1 MAVGL
6 GPLPT
11 LHPVAGF
18 ELGIASAG
26 IKRPGRKDVVVMRCA
41 EGSTVA
47 GVFTLNA
54 FCAAPVIL
62 AKQRVAGN
70 IRYLLTN
77 TGNANAGT
85 GEPGLVAAARTCAK
99 LAQLTGVDASQVLP
113 YSTGVIGEPLPVEKI
128 EGALQAALDDL
139 SVDNWAAAATGIMT
153 TDTLPKGASRQ
164 FVHEGVTVTVT
175 GISKGAG
182 MIRPNMATMLGYIAT
197 DAKVSRDVL
206 HSLILDG
213 ANKSFNRITIDG
225 DTSTNDCCMLIA
237 TGQANLPEITS
248 ASGPLFAALKQAVFE
263 VCMDVAQAIVRDG
276 EGATKFV
283 TVEVNG
289 GGNHQEC
296 LDVGYTVA
304 HSPLIKTALFA
315 SDPNWGRILAA
326 VGRAGVPDL
335 DVSKID
341 VFLGDVCIA
350 SRGARAETYTE
361 AQGLAV
367 MQQEEITIRIE
378 LGRGECNTVIL
389 SLGGM
394 FFGLLLGFGLALMR
408 LSRFKLVSWL
418 ARVYVSFFRGTPLL
432 VQLFLIYYGLPQVGI
447 ELEPIPAAMIGFSL
461 NMAAYACEIL
471 RAAIG
476 SIERGQWE
484 AAASIGMTRAQ
495 TLRRA
500 ILPQAMRTAL
510 PPLGNSFISLVKDTA
525 LAATI
530 QVPEL
535 FRQAQLVSARTF
547 EIFTMY
553 LSAALIYWILA
564 SLLAHLQNRLEDRV
578 NRHDLES

>member
-11 LHPVAGF
+11 LHPVPGF

-41 EGSTVA
+41 EGSSVA

-62 AKQRVAGN
+62 AKQRVQGTV
-70 IRYLLTN
+70 RYLLTN

-85 GEPGLVAAARTCAK
+85 GAPGLAAAERTCAK
-99 LAQLTGVDASQVLP
+99 LAELTGVDASAVLP
-113 YSTGVIGEPLPVEKI
+113 FSTGVIGEPLPVEKI

-139 SVDNWAAAATGIMT
+139 SENNWAAAATGIMT

-164 FVHEGVTVTVT
+164 FQHEGVTITVT

-197 DAKVSRDVL
+197 DAKVAPAVL
-206 HSLILDG
+206 KDLMLDG

-237 TGQANLPEITS
+237 TGKANVAEVTE
-248 ASGPLFAALKQAVFE
+248 AKGALFDALKKAVFE
-263 VCMDVAQAIVRDG
+263 VCMEVAQAIVRDG

-296 LDVGYTVA
+296 LDVGYAVA

-335 DVSKID
+335 DVSLID
-341 VFLGDVCIA
+341 VYLGDVCIA
-350 SRGARAETYTE
+350 SKGGRSATYTE
-361 AQGLAV
+361 AQGSAV
-367 MQQEEITIRIE
+367 MAEEEITIRIE
-378 LGRGECNTVIL
+378 LGRGQCSETIWTTDL
-389 SLGGM
+389 SHE
-394 FFGLLLGFGLALMR
+394 
-408 LSRFKLVSWL
+408 
-418 ARVYVSFFRGTPLL
+418 YVK
-432 VQLFLIYYGLPQVGI
+432 INAEY
-447 ELEPIPAAMIGFSL
+447 
-461 NMAAYACEIL
+461 
-471 RAAIG
+471 
-476 SIERGQWE
+476 
-484 AAASIGMTRAQ
+484 
-495 TLRRA
+495 
-500 ILPQAMRTAL
+500 RT
-510 PPLGNSFISLVKDTA
+510 
-525 LAATI
+525 
-530 QVPEL
+530 
-535 FRQAQLVSARTF
+535 
-547 EIFTMY
+547 
-553 LSAALIYWILA
+553 
-564 SLLAHLQNRLEDRV
+564 
-578 NRHDLES
+578 

>member
-11 LHPVAGF
+11 LHPVPGF

-41 EGSTVA
+41 EGSGVA

-62 AKQRVAGN
+62 AKQRVQGTV
-70 IRYLLTN
+70 RYLLTN

-85 GEPGLVAAARTCAK
+85 GEPGLAAAERTCAK
-99 LAQLTGVDASQVLP
+99 LAEITGVDASEVLP
-113 YSTGVIGEPLPVEKI
+113 FSTGVIGEPLPVEKI
-128 EGALQAALDDL
+128 ESALQAALDDL

-164 FVHEGVTVTVT
+164 FVLDGVTVTVT

-197 DAKVSRDVL
+197 DASVAPSVL
-206 HSLILDG
+206 QDLIRDG

-237 TGQANLPEITS
+237 TGQADLPAVTE
-248 ASGPLFAALKQAVFE
+248 AKGPLFEALKKAVFE
-263 VCMDVAQAIVRDG
+263 VCTDVAQAIVRDG

-289 GGNHQEC
+289 GGTHQEC

-326 VGRAGVPDL
+326 VGRAGVPNL

-350 SRGARAETYTE
+350 SRGSRASTYTE
-361 AQGLAV
+361 EQGSLV
-367 MQQEEITIRIE
+367 MAQEEITIRIE
-378 LGRGECNTVIL
+378 LGRGDCSETIWTTDL
-389 SLGGM
+389 SHE
-394 FFGLLLGFGLALMR
+394 
-408 LSRFKLVSWL
+408 
-418 ARVYVSFFRGTPLL
+418 YVK
-432 VQLFLIYYGLPQVGI
+432 INAEY
-447 ELEPIPAAMIGFSL
+447 
-461 NMAAYACEIL
+461 
-471 RAAIG
+471 
-476 SIERGQWE
+476 
-484 AAASIGMTRAQ
+484 
-495 TLRRA
+495 
-500 ILPQAMRTAL
+500 RT
-510 PPLGNSFISLVKDTA
+510 
-525 LAATI
+525 
-530 QVPEL
+530 
-535 FRQAQLVSARTF
+535 
-547 EIFTMY
+547 
-553 LSAALIYWILA
+553 
-564 SLLAHLQNRLEDRV
+564 
-578 NRHDLES
+578 

>member
-11 LHPVAGF
+11 LHPVPGF

-41 EGSTVA
+41 EGSSVA

-62 AKQRVAGN
+62 AKQRVQGTV
-70 IRYLLTN
+70 RYLLTN

-85 GEPGLVAAARTCAK
+85 GAPGLAAAERTCAK
-99 LAQLTGVDASQVLP
+99 LAELTGVDASAVLP
-113 YSTGVIGEPLPVEKI
+113 FSTGVIGEPLPVEKI
-128 EGALQAALDDL
+128 EGALQAALDNL
-139 SVDNWAAAATGIMT
+139 SENHWAEAATGIMT

-164 FVHEGVTVTVT
+164 FQHEGVTITVT

-197 DAKVSRDVL
+197 DAKVAPHVL
-206 HSLILDG
+206 KDRMLDG

-237 TGQANLPEITS
+237 TGKAAVAEVTE
-248 ASGPLFAALKQAVFE
+248 ARGPLFEALKKAVFE
-263 VCMDVAQAIVRDG
+263 VCMEVAQAIVRDG

-296 LDVGYTVA
+296 LDVGYAVA

-335 DVSKID
+335 DVSLID
-341 VFLGDVCIA
+341 VYLGDVCIA
-350 SRGARAETYTE
+350 SKGGRSATYTE
-361 AQGLAV
+361 AQGSAV
-367 MQQEEITIRIE
+367 MAEEEITIRIE
-378 LGRGECNTVIL
+378 LGRGQCSETIWTTDL
-389 SLGGM
+389 SHE
-394 FFGLLLGFGLALMR
+394 
-408 LSRFKLVSWL
+408 
-418 ARVYVSFFRGTPLL
+418 YVK
-432 VQLFLIYYGLPQVGI
+432 INAEY
-447 ELEPIPAAMIGFSL
+447 
-461 NMAAYACEIL
+461 
-471 RAAIG
+471 
-476 SIERGQWE
+476 
-484 AAASIGMTRAQ
+484 
-495 TLRRA
+495 
-500 ILPQAMRTAL
+500 RT
-510 PPLGNSFISLVKDTA
+510 
-525 LAATI
+525 
-530 QVPEL
+530 
-535 FRQAQLVSARTF
+535 
-547 EIFTMY
+547 
-553 LSAALIYWILA
+553 
-564 SLLAHLQNRLEDRV
+564 
-578 NRHDLES
+578 

>member
-11 LHPVAGF
+11 LHPVPGF

-41 EGSTVA
+41 EGSSVA

-62 AKQRVAGN
+62 AKQRVHGTV
-70 IRYLLTN
+70 RYLLTN

-85 GEPGLVAAARTCAK
+85 GAPGLAAAERTCAR
-99 LAQLTGVDASQVLP
+99 LAELTGVDASAVLP
-113 YSTGVIGEPLPVEKI
+113 FSTGVIGEPLPVEKI

-139 SVDNWAAAATGIMT
+139 SENNWAAAATGIMT

-164 FVHEGVTVTVT
+164 FQHDGVTITVT

-197 DAKVSRDVL
+197 DAKVAPAVL
-206 HSLILDG
+206 KDLMLDG

-237 TGQANLPEITS
+237 TGKADVAEVTE
-248 ASGPLFAALKQAVFE
+248 ARGALFEALKKAVFE

-296 LDVGYTVA
+296 LDVGYAVA

-326 VGRAGVPDL
+326 VGRAGVPEL
-335 DVSKID
+335 DVSLID
-341 VFLGDVCIA
+341 VYLGDVCIA
-350 SRGARAETYTE
+350 SKGGRSATYTE
-361 AQGLAV
+361 AQGSAV
-367 MQQEEITIRIE
+367 MAEEEITIRIE
-378 LGRGECNTVIL
+378 LGRGQCSETIWTTDL
-389 SLGGM
+389 SHE
-394 FFGLLLGFGLALMR
+394 
-408 LSRFKLVSWL
+408 
-418 ARVYVSFFRGTPLL
+418 YVK
-432 VQLFLIYYGLPQVGI
+432 INAEY
-447 ELEPIPAAMIGFSL
+447 
-461 NMAAYACEIL
+461 
-471 RAAIG
+471 
-476 SIERGQWE
+476 
-484 AAASIGMTRAQ
+484 
-495 TLRRA
+495 
-500 ILPQAMRTAL
+500 RT
-510 PPLGNSFISLVKDTA
+510 
-525 LAATI
+525 
-530 QVPEL
+530 
-535 FRQAQLVSARTF
+535 
-547 EIFTMY
+547 
-553 LSAALIYWILA
+553 
-564 SLLAHLQNRLEDRV
+564 
-578 NRHDLES
+578 

>member
-1 MAVGL
+1 M
-6 GPLPT
+6 
-11 LHPVAGF
+11 HPVAGF

-62 AKQRVAGN
+62 AKKRVQNAV
-70 IRYLLTN
+70 RYLLTN

-85 GEPGLVAAARTCAK
+85 GEPGLAAAERTTAK
-99 LAQLTGVDASQVLP
+99 LAELTGVDASQILP

-139 SVDNWAAAATGIMT
+139 SENNWEAAATGIMT

-164 FVHEGVTVTVT
+164 FEHDGVTITVT

-206 HSLILDG
+206 QNLMLDG

-237 TGQANLPEITS
+237 TGKADVAEITE
-248 ASGPLFAALKQAVFE
+248 ASGPLYAALKQAVFE
-263 VCMDVAQAIVRDG
+263 VCMEVAQAIVRDG

-283 TVEVNG
+283 TVQVNG

-296 LDVGYTVA
+296 LDVGYAVA

-326 VGRAGVPDL
+326 VGYAGVPNM
-335 DVSKID
+335 DVSLID
-341 VFLGDVCIA
+341 VYLGDVCIA
-350 SRGARAETYTE
+350 SRGGRSASYTE
-361 AQGLAV
+361 EQGAAV
-367 MQQEEITIRIE
+367 MAKEEITIRIE
-378 LGRGECNTVIL
+378 LGRGQCSETIWTTDL
-389 SLGGM
+389 SHE
-394 FFGLLLGFGLALMR
+394 
-408 LSRFKLVSWL
+408 
-418 ARVYVSFFRGTPLL
+418 YVKINAEYRS
-432 VQLFLIYYGLPQVGI
+432 
-447 ELEPIPAAMIGFSL
+447 
-461 NMAAYACEIL
+461 
-471 RAAIG
+471 
-476 SIERGQWE
+476 
-484 AAASIGMTRAQ
+484 
-495 TLRRA
+495 
-500 ILPQAMRTAL
+500 
-510 PPLGNSFISLVKDTA
+510 
-525 LAATI
+525 
-530 QVPEL
+530 
-535 FRQAQLVSARTF
+535 
-547 EIFTMY
+547 
-553 LSAALIYWILA
+553 
-564 SLLAHLQNRLEDRV
+564 
-578 NRHDLES
+578 

>member
-11 LHPVAGF
+11 LHPVPGF
-18 ELGIASAG
+18 ELGVASAG

-41 EGSTVA
+41 EGSSVA

-62 AKQRVAGN
+62 AKQRVQGTV
-70 IRYLLTN
+70 RYLLTN

-85 GEPGLVAAARTCAK
+85 GEPGLAAAERTCAK
-99 LAQLTGVDASQVLP
+99 LAEITGVDASEVLP
-113 YSTGVIGEPLPVEKI
+113 FSTGVIGEPLPVEKI

-164 FVHEGVTVTVT
+164 FVLDGVTVTVT

-197 DAKVSRDVL
+197 DASVAPSVL
-206 HSLILDG
+206 QDLIRDG

-237 TGQANLPEITS
+237 TGQADLPAVTE
-248 ASGPLFAALKQAVFE
+248 AKGPLFEALKKAVFE

-289 GGNHQEC
+289 GGTHQEC

-326 VGRAGVPDL
+326 VGRAGVPNL

-350 SRGARAETYTE
+350 SKGSRASTYTE
-361 AQGLAV
+361 EQGSLV
-367 MQQEEITIRIE
+367 MAQEEITIRIE
-378 LGRGECNTVIL
+378 LGRGDCSETIWTTDL
-389 SLGGM
+389 SHE
-394 FFGLLLGFGLALMR
+394 
-408 LSRFKLVSWL
+408 
-418 ARVYVSFFRGTPLL
+418 YVK
-432 VQLFLIYYGLPQVGI
+432 INAEY
-447 ELEPIPAAMIGFSL
+447 
-461 NMAAYACEIL
+461 
-471 RAAIG
+471 
-476 SIERGQWE
+476 
-484 AAASIGMTRAQ
+484 
-495 TLRRA
+495 
-500 ILPQAMRTAL
+500 RT
-510 PPLGNSFISLVKDTA
+510 
-525 LAATI
+525 
-530 QVPEL
+530 
-535 FRQAQLVSARTF
+535 
-547 EIFTMY
+547 
-553 LSAALIYWILA
+553 
-564 SLLAHLQNRLEDRV
+564 
-578 NRHDLES
+578 